1 MIFVVDLYVKI
12 GYYIVLYEISNCER
26 LKIMALLVKKP
37 KGTADV
43 TPSKSFMWHTV
54 EKLVSET
61 AQQFGFKEIRIPT
74 FEETGLFVRSVG
86 ETTDV
91 VQKEMYTV
99 SAAGDS
105 KFTLRPEGTAG
116 VMRAMLENGVMNEG
130 FPQKVY
136 YILSCFRH
144 ENVQAGRLREFH
156 QFGCEMVG
164 TASPRA
170 DAEVIA
176 LAKSV
181 LDRVGLSGIE
191 LNINSIGCPEC
202 RAKYHKALKDYFEA
216 RKDELCHTC
225 QDRLE
230 KNPMRILDC
239 KSPICQEIGKDAPL
253 IIDYLCD
260 DCKQHFEKLKEYLG
274 EMGIAFSINPRI
286 VRGLDYYTRT
296 VFEFITTEI
305 GAQGTVCG
313 GGRYDG
319 LIEQL
324 GGAKTPALGFGM
336 GLERLLLVMQKQGCD
351 FMEDKTCDLY
361 IATMGESAVK
371 KALHMTTAL
380 REEGFFVEYD
390 LVERGIKPQ
399 MKYADKLGAKFVI
412 VLGDNEIESGA
423 AKLKNMATGEQTDIS
438 LGDSFTEQFSQA
450 MVEKMFSGLEDEIGG
465 LMGKDGE

>member
-1 MIFVVDLYVKI
+1 
-12 GYYIVLYEISNCER
+12 
-26 LKIMALLVKKP
+26 MALLVKKP

-43 TPSKSFMWHTV
+43 VPSKSYMWHTV
-54 EKLVSET
+54 EKIVSES
-61 AQQFGFKEIRIPT
+61 AQQFGFKEIRVPT
-74 FEETGLFVRSVG
+74 FEDTGLFVRSVG

-99 SAAGDS
+99 TAAGDS
-105 KFTLRPEGTAG
+105 QFTLRPEGTAG

-164 TASPRA
+164 SASPRA

-181 LDRVGLSGIE
+181 LDRLGLQNIV

-202 RAKYHKALKDYFEA
+202 REKYRQALREYFEPH
-216 RKDELCHTC
+216 RDELCRTC
-225 QDRLE
+225 QERLD
-230 KNPMRILDC
+230 KNPMRLLDC
-239 KSPICQEIGKDAPL
+239 KSAEDQAIAKDAPAIL
-253 IIDYLCD
+253 DYLCD
-260 DCKQHFEKLKEYLG
+260 ECKAHFEKLKQYLTQ
-274 EMGIAFSINPRI
+274 MGIGYSVNPRI

-351 FMEDKTCDLY
+351 FIEEKTCDLY
-361 IATMGESAVK
+361 IATMGENAVN
-371 KALHMTTAL
+371 KALSMTSAL
-380 REEGFFVEYD
+380 RDEGFFVEYD
-390 LVERGIKPQ
+390 LVERGLKPQ
-399 MKYADKLGAKFVI
+399 MKYADKIGAKFVI
-412 VLGDNEIESGA
+412 VLGDNEIESGS
-423 AKLKNMATGEQTDIS
+423 AKLKNMATGEQTDIT
-438 LGDSFTEQFSQA
+438 LGEKLTEQFSQA
-450 MVEKMFSGLEDEIGG
+450 MLNEMFSGFEDEAGG
-465 LMGKDGE
+465 LIGKDE

>member
-1 MIFVVDLYVKI
+1 
-12 GYYIVLYEISNCER
+12 
-26 LKIMALLVKKP
+26 MALLAKKP

-43 TPSKSFMWHTV
+43 VPSKSYMWHTV
-54 EKLVSET
+54 EKLTAET
-61 AQQFGFKEIRIPT
+61 AQQYGFKEIRIPT
-74 FEETGLFVRSVG
+74 FEDTGLFVRSVG

-105 KFTLRPEGTAG
+105 QFTLRPEGTAG

-164 TASPRA
+164 SASPRA
-170 DAEVIA
+170 DAEVIS

-181 LDRVGLSGIE
+181 LDRVGLQNIV
-191 LNINSIGCPEC
+191 LNLNSIGCPEC
-202 RAKYHKALKDYFEA
+202 REKYRQALREYFEPH
-216 RKDELCHTC
+216 RDELCHTC
-225 QDRLE
+225 QERLD
-230 KNPMRILDC
+230 KNPMRLLDC
-239 KSPICQEIGKDAPL
+239 KSAEDQAIAKDAPVIL
-253 IIDYLCD
+253 DYLCD
-260 DCKQHFEKLKEYLG
+260 ECKKHFDGVKEYLG
-274 EMGIAFSINPRI
+274 IMGIDYVVNPKI

-305 GAQGTVCG
+305 GAQGTVCA

-319 LIEQL
+319 LIEEL

-336 GLERLLLVMQKQGCD
+336 GLERLLLVMQKQNCD
-351 FMEDKTCDLY
+351 FMQDKTCDLY
-361 IATMGESAVK
+361 FATMGEASVN
-371 KALHMTTAL
+371 KALCLTRAA
-380 REEGFFVEYD
+380 RDEGFFVEYD
-390 LVERGIKPQ
+390 LVERGLKPQ
-399 MKYADKLGAKFVI
+399 MKYADKIGAKFVV
-412 VLGDNEIESGA
+412 VLGDNEIESGK

-438 LGDSFTEQFSQA
+438 IGDDFVPQFSQA
-450 MVEKMFSGLEDEIGG
+450 MVNSMFSGLESEFGG
-465 LMGKDGE
+465 L